1 MSDMVDRTHL
11 LVVVL
16 ALGGALAGL
25 FAGAWLRPS
34 QPAPAGSSAQLVG
47 TAHPAVE
54 LPDVAGH
61 AQSIAQWDGKLVLLN
76 FWASWCA
83 PCIEEMPLLDRAQGQ
98 LAARGLQV
106 IGIAADA
113 AAPTHAFL
121 QQHPVHYPILVDDPE
136 KARNGRD
143 ISVIYGNDRGVLP
156 YSVLIG
162 RDGRILAQRFGNF
175 SEDSLEQ
182 WLAPHL

>member
-1 MSDMVDRTHL
+1 MFDRTHL

-16 ALGGALAGL
+16 AVAGAAAGL
-25 FAGAWLRPS
+25 FAGVWLRPS
-34 QPAPAGSSAQLVG
+34 QPLLSGSGTQFLGAPR
-47 TAHPAVE
+47 PAVE
-54 LPDVAGH
+54 LPDIDGH

-83 PCIEEMPLLDRAQGQ
+83 PCVEEMPLLDRAQARLG
-98 LAARGLQV
+98 ARGVQV
-106 IGIAADA
+106 VGIAADA
-113 AAPTHAFL
+113 IASTRAFL
-121 QQHPVHYPILVDDPE
+121 RQHPVRYPILVDDPE
-136 KARNGRD
+136 NTRNGRD
-143 ISVIYGNDRGVLP
+143 VSVIYGSDRNVLP

-162 RDGRILAQRFGNF
+162 CDGRIVAQRFGNF